1 MNSRLREKGRRAL
14 DKKNEQEKS
23 TEGEEFTGKE
33 SDQAGPGTKYI
44 KKYT

>member
-23 TEGEEFTGKE
+23 TEGEEFTGKVSTGVKNLPE
-33 SDQAGPGTKYI
+33 
-44 KKYT
+44 KKVLE